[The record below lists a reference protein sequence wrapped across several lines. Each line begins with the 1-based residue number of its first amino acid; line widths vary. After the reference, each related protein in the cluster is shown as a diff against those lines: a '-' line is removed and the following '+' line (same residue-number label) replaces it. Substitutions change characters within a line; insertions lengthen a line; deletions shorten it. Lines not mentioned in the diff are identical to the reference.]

1 MTSTTL
7 ITVNALLDLA
17 ALLAVFAILRLTH
30 RHDRP
35 AESRHLSQPIPLH
48 LVLPADE
55 AEELSRAA

>member
-17 ALLAVFAILRLTH
+17 ALLAVFAIVWLTH
-30 RHDRP
+30 RHPRR